1 MTTVEFLLSAILVLL
16 VVNTL
21 FDERRN
27 RKVAEMIWDIRKAIV
42 EKEERPLTEDTW
54 DDPEKY
60 EERQREFKLRNPK
73 FVEETERAVAAAAQR
88 IRELTDGKVKK

>member
-1 MTTVEFLLSAILVLL
+1 MTTVEFLLSAILLLL

-42 EKEERPLTEDTW
+42 EKEEETVVAW

-60 EERQREFKLRNPK
+60 EERQREFKLRHPK
-73 FVEETERAVAAAAQR
+73 LVEDMEKAVAETAQR
-88 IRELTDGKVKK
+88 LRETGGKVTR

>member
-1 MTTVEFLLSAILVLL
+1 MTTVEFLLSAILLLL

-27 RKVAEMIWDIRKAIV
+27 REVAEMIWDIRKAIV
-42 EKEERPLTEDTW
+42 EKEEETEEAW

-60 EERQREFKLRNPK
+60 EERQREFKLRYPK
-73 FVEETERAVAAAAQR
+73 LVEEMGKAVAETAQHL
-88 IRELTDGKVKK
+88 RETGGKVTR